1 MIDIKVKVQGLVVR
15 GYHVKV
21 GVKRGVSGT
30 KGRDTRLCRLECSA
44 PLCPNFATFG
54 ASDVAGHDIS
64 APCWSFIL
72 LSTAPGF
79 TGVGL
84 GITYSTLMS
93 APVSMDRLIR
103 TYMASDGDEDLQE
116 VVTAIE
122 DGNSTILLLIRSLG
136 EYLTSTEDPVRSK
149 GLNLLSEVL
158 SRISQSKIN
167 VQATRV
173 LTKFYVEKLEDG
185 HVLIA
190 ALKGILSLASFPQF
204 GDEEAVEVWQGLVKH
219 VKMRAHVQSTRF
231 VVFQIVNSLLTS
243 RQDAL
248 KALGDSFLSE
258 YVELANGEKDP
269 RNLLQ
274 AFTIDRII
282 LTEFD
287 TKSRIDDL
295 FDITF
300 CYFPIS
306 WKPPPGDPY
315 GISTDDLRNSLR
327 LCLSA
332 TPAFG
337 PLAMPTF
344 LEKLSATVGPTKIDT
359 LVSMR
364 VCFPVYG
371 KVALQPVAQKMWDA
385 LRMEIF
391 QPLNDE
397 IQAYSLKT
405 LISFV
410 QTLYPP
416 TNAEVDGLAV
426 EITQECLGLLK
437 EPERDQAKYAIKTL
451 GAFLESSPAVA
462 KYALEQ
468 SLTNLLRLFRDP
480 AEMSVR
486 GPVLDAIT
494 GLLGSLRRA
503 ADDGLYDVPEFVAP
517 KKDELLS
524 CFVSSIRTTSV
535 RKNALNGLLEIV
547 QIPGLLSEEESTFM
561 AQGCSEIL
569 LKESDEEAQKITLQ
583 VLGKI
588 SLTAPKALED
598 TCLPLLFGQL
608 PDQAP
613 PLEADDK
620 REEYWRI
627 LSALQ
632 SLCLEPVLFQVLV
645 VRLVS
650 KLDIICAL
658 RIEAPGPSVTE
669 ASAAYA
675 HAILE
680 TLKRAI
686 QAKIDAKH
694 NDLPKYLDQL
704 VPHLFS
710 IFLRAALS
718 PSTTPQVASSA
729 VLILDASRI
738 ITLLTQTSSA
748 IEQTRFITNFF
759 SAYDTGNF
767 TPVTYDASRISR
779 DVPFKPFETNA
790 PSKQKDLVPLLCGS
804 IIALYK
810 EVQLPVDS
818 PVTLL
823 DRLSAWCLTSA
834 ESVQQRDA
842 VLQAVCSLV
851 NKTLPDVTPFLD
863 VTIASY
869 RKDVLRNPTASLP
882 HRLIAVELWVWIGRA
897 LLVRS
902 DNRVHSLLDD
912 LFCLLP
918 DSDVAH
924 YAVLAIGR
932 MSEGGVDVLTKPNH
946 ATIRL
951 LHMQKFI
958 SMLLPI
964 ITTGAKDNNDAEKQA
979 LYLSALAAV
988 IVHIPHAVY
997 GQILPTIMP
1006 LLLRCLQLPDAE
1018 LRANVAEVFVAV
1030 ANDEALA
1037 STTLTEYAP
1046 TVVKSLLANSVP
1058 VSGQPTSVRL
1068 RTGSLKSLAAVPA
1081 VVRYDILH
1089 PLKPAAI
1096 SQLGKAVDDRKRS
1109 VRKEAVEARAK
1120 WYQYHG

>member
-1 MIDIKVKVQGLVVR
+1 
-15 GYHVKV
+15 
-21 GVKRGVSGT
+21 
-30 KGRDTRLCRLECSA
+30 
-44 PLCPNFATFG
+44 
-54 ASDVAGHDIS
+54 
-64 APCWSFIL
+64 
-72 LSTAPGF
+72 
-79 TGVGL
+79 
-84 GITYSTLMS
+84 MS
-93 APVSMDRLIR
+93 APVSMDRLVR
-103 TYMASDGDEDLQE
+103 TYMASDGDEDLHD
-116 VVTAIE
+116 VVSAIE
-122 DGNSTILLLIRSLG
+122 GGHSTILLLVRSLG
-136 EYLTSTEDPVRSK
+136 EYLTSTEDPVRTR

-158 SRISQSKIN
+158 SRIPKPKVN
-167 VQATRV
+167 AQATRV
-173 LTKFYVEKLEDG
+173 LTKFYVDKLEDG
-185 HVLIA
+185 YVLVP

-204 GDEEAVEVWQGLVKH
+204 GDEEAVEVWNAIVAH

-231 VVFQIVNSLLTS
+231 IVFMIIDALVTHQRN
-243 RQDAL
+243 AL
-248 KALGDSFLSE
+248 KALGDSFLTG

-274 AFTIDRII
+274 AFAIDRVI
-282 LTEFD
+282 LTEFE

-315 GISTDDLRNSLR
+315 GISTDDLRNALR
-327 LCLSA
+327 QCLSS
-332 TPAFG
+332 TSAFG

-344 LEKLSATVGPTKIDT
+344 LEKLSATVGATKIDT
-359 LVSMR
+359 LLSMT

-371 KVALQPVAQKMWDA
+371 KAALQPVAQKMWDA

-426 EITQECLGLLK
+426 EITKECLGLLK

-468 SLTNLLRLFRDP
+468 SLDNLLRLFRDP

-486 GPVLDAIT
+486 GPVLDAMT
-494 GLLGSLRRA
+494 GLLSSLRRA
-503 ADDGLYDVPEFVAP
+503 AADGLYDVPEYLGP

-524 CFVSSIRTTSV
+524 CFVSSIRAASF
-535 RKNALNGLLEIV
+535 RKAALNGVLEIV

-569 LKESDEEAQKITLQ
+569 LKESDEEIQKITLQ

-588 SLTAPKALED
+588 SLVAPKALED

-613 PLEADDK
+613 PLEADEK

-627 LSALQ
+627 LSALH
-632 SLCLEPVLFQVLV
+632 SLCLEPVLFQILV

-650 KLDIICAL
+650 KLDILCAL
-658 RIEAPGPSVTE
+658 RAEGPGTSVTE
-669 ASAAYA
+669 ASAAYG

-686 QAKIDAKH
+686 QAKIVEKH
-694 NDLPKYLDQL
+694 KDLPKYLEQL

-718 PSTTPQVASSA
+718 PSTAHQVACNA
-729 VLILDASRI
+729 VLILDASQI
-738 ITLLTQTSSA
+738 ITLLTQSA
-748 IEQTRFITNFF
+748 SASEQARFITAFYN
-759 SAYDTGNF
+759 AYAAGSF
-767 TPVTYDASRISR
+767 TPVTYDASRISKEI
-779 DVPFKPFETNA
+779 PFKPFETNA

-804 IIALYK
+804 IIALHK
-810 EVQLPVDS
+810 EVQLPVES
-818 PVTLL
+818 PVAALNQ
-823 DRLSAWCLTSA
+823 LSSWCITSA
-834 ESVQQRDA
+834 DSTQQRDA
-842 VLQAVCSLV
+842 VLTAVSSLV
-851 NKTLPDVTPFLD
+851 NKALPDVAPFVD
-863 VTIASY
+863 VTLDSY
-869 RKDVLRNPTASLP
+869 RKDVLRNPIAP
-882 HRLIAVELWVWIGRA
+882 RPQRLVALQLWVWIGRA

-902 DNRVHSLLDD
+902 DNRIGSLLDD
-912 LFCLLP
+912 LFCLFP
-918 DSDVAH
+918 DSDIAH
-924 YAVLAIGR
+924 EAALAIGQ
-932 MSEGGVDVLTKPNH
+932 MSEGGGNVLTKQNH
-946 ATIRL
+946 STIRL
-951 LHMQKFI
+951 LHMQKFV
-958 SMLLPI
+958 SLLLPI
-964 ITTGAKDNNDAEKQA
+964 ITTGARDTNDTEKQA
-979 LYLSALAAV
+979 LYLSTLAAV
-988 IVHIPHAVY
+988 ILHIPRAIYAQV
-997 GQILPTIMP
+997 LPTIMP
-1006 LLLRCLQLPDAE
+1006 LLFRCLQLPDAN
-1018 LRANVAEVFVAV
+1018 LRANVAEVFA
-1030 ANDEALA
+1030 AIAEDEALA
-1037 STTLTEYAP
+1037 STALTEHAA
-1046 TVVKSLLANSVP
+1046 TLVKMLLTNSVP
-1058 VSGQPTSVRL
+1058 VLGQPTSLRL
-1068 RTGSLKSLAAVPA
+1068 RIACLQCLGAVPA
-1081 VVRYDILH
+1081 AVRYDVLH
-1089 PLKPAAI
+1089 PLKPTVI